1 MTCMIPTEKTSPAPT
16 AASCERPSA
25 LPHRQY
31 PCAECPWR
39 RDVAPGMFGRERFD
53 ALASTS
59 GRPGHEAAVDAAMFA
74 CHKSA
79 EGEEEA
85 CAGWLA
91 VAGVEHLGV
100 RLSVIRGR
108 LDPAALARGDGWP
121 DLFDS
126 YAEMA
131 ATQGEIDPHG

>member
-1 MTCMIPTEKTSPAPT
+1 MIPTEKASPAP
-16 AASCERPSA
+16 AVASCERPSG
-25 LPHRQY
+25 LPHRRY
-31 PCAECPWR
+31 PCADCPWR
-39 RDVAPGMFGRERFD
+39 RDVAPGIFGRERFD
-53 ALASTS
+53 ELASTS

-91 VAGVEHLGV
+91 VAGIEHLGV

-108 LDPAALARGDGWP
+108 LDPAALARETGGRTCLTRTKNTTKWP
-121 DLFDS
+121 RRK
-126 YAEMA
+126 A
-131 ATQGEIDPHG
+131 G